1 MDHSILTIQK
11 IDKKAIFNL
20 LPILTDVDGVL
31 LEWEPAFTSWMAS
44 KGYTVKQ
51 MQEGPA
57 IVLKRK
63 VTNKKGQKNPLPKLL
78 DVNQQPIDILV
89 GNGADVKVQYREWE
103 ATNSYGTFK
112 GLDFQAMQVLN
123 LVPYGGDA
131 SDDGAE
137 LGYIEEESEF

>member
-1 MDHSILTIQK
+1 MAVVEGKAYWASVTTPNTKFEPVYSVNLV
-11 IDKKAIFNL
+11 IDE
-20 LPILTDVDGVL
+20 DV
-31 LEWEPAFTSWMAS
+31 AKQFSS

-89 GNGADVKVQYREWE
+89 GNGSDVKVQYREWE

>member
-1 MDHSILTIQK
+1 MAVVEG
-11 IDKKAIFNL
+11 KAYWASVTTPNTKFEPVYSVNL
-20 LPILTDVDGVL
+20 VLDEDV
-31 LEWEPAFTSWMAS
+31 AKQFSS

-89 GNGADVKVQYREWE
+89 GNGSDVKVQYREWE

-131 SDDGAE
+131 TDDGAE

>member
-1 MDHSILTIQK
+1 MAVVEGKAYWASVTTPNTKFEPVYSVNLV
-11 IDKKAIFNL
+11 IDE
-20 LPILTDVDGVL
+20 DV
-31 LEWEPAFTSWMAS
+31 AKQFSS

-78 DVNQQPIDILV
+78 DLNQQPIDILV
-89 GNGADVKVQYREWE
+89 GNGSDVKVQYREWE

>member
-1 MDHSILTIQK
+1 MAVVEGKAYWASVTTPNTKFEPVYSVNLV
-11 IDKKAIFNL
+11 IDE
-20 LPILTDVDGVL
+20 DV
-31 LEWEPAFTSWMAS
+31 AKQFSS

-89 GNGADVKVQYREWE
+89 GNGSDVKVQYREWE

-131 SDDGAE
+131 TDDGAE

>member
-1 MDHSILTIQK
+1 MAVVEGKAYWASVTTPNTKFEPVYSVNLV
-11 IDKKAIFNL
+11 IDE
-20 LPILTDVDGVL
+20 DV
-31 LEWEPAFTSWMAS
+31 AKQFSS

-89 GNGADVKVQYREWE
+89 GNGSDVKVQYREWE
-103 ATNSYGTFK
+103 STNSYGTFK

>member
-1 MDHSILTIQK
+1 MAVVEGKAYWASVTTPNTKFEPVYSVNLV
-11 IDKKAIFNL
+11 IDEDAAKQF
-20 LPILTDVDGVL
+20 
-31 LEWEPAFTSWMAS
+31 SS

-89 GNGADVKVQYREWE
+89 GNGSDVKVQYREWE

-131 SDDGAE
+131 TDDGAE

>member
-1 MDHSILTIQK
+1 MAVVEGKAYWASVTTPNTKFEPVYSVNLV
-11 IDKKAIFNL
+11 IDE
-20 LPILTDVDGVL
+20 DV
-31 LEWEPAFTSWMAS
+31 AKQFSS

-89 GNGADVKVQYREWE
+89 GNGSDVKVQYREWE

-112 GLDFQAMQVLN
+112 GLDFQAMQVIN